1 MCVGSKRCVWV
12 RGDVHRVGVMRRVVS
27 AGGVRGVVHKGRS
40 RKKAQRGPFLL
51 LPPPLLSTT
60 VGVGWDAGWCSNP
73 QSRRL
78 CGVWR
83 MGWARGDALPC
94 PRSLHASHTLGRNS
108 RGVPPPGDV
117 HAPYAYAHRER
128 EGGHPPPLG
137 PDPSRFRSPSPSR
150 VPPFTSAPP
159 GLCPRVHPPPGRV
172 PPSCAQETRGYK
184 KVTRGSRVIQQER
197 AARQRARVRS
207 PSSAGLPI
215 CEGGH
220 VQGCALRKWG
230 QPPTPFARE
239 WETKFS
245 PVCAPLTYTSGT

>member
-60 VGVGWDAGWCSNP
+60 VGVGWDAGCCSNP

-94 PRSLHASHTLGRNS
+94 PRSL
-108 RGVPPPGDV
+108 
-117 HAPYAYAHRER
+117 
-128 EGGHPPPLG
+128 
-137 PDPSRFRSPSPSR
+137 PSR
-150 VPPFTSAPP
+150 VTPLGATREGCHPRVTCMHPMHTPTESGREGTHHLRVQTPPVFAAPP
-159 GLCPRVHPPPGRV
+159 HRVSPRSQAP
-172 PPSCAQETRGYK
+172 
-184 KVTRGSRVIQQER
+184 
-197 AARQRARVRS
+197 
-207 PSSAGLPI
+207 L
-215 CEGGH
+215 
-220 VQGCALRKWG
+220 
-230 QPPTPFARE
+230 
-239 WETKFS
+239 
-245 PVCAPLTYTSGT
+245 PVCAPVYTLLPVAFPQVVRRKSGGTRR